1 MTFVGIDISKYKHDC
16 FIVNDLGEVIE
27 PVFSFENN
35 ASGVAKLSSALDKIK
50 DEKRI
55 GFEAT
60 GHYGLNLKHFLIT
73 SGNSFMEINPV
84 LIKKYIQ
91 SHSLRRTKTDKLDA
105 TIIASYLSS
114 VEFKPYPASLY
125 HTFSLKSLT
134 RLRDRLIRQ
143 RSGYKVRLTNVL
155 DIIFPEFKPFF
166 NNRFS
171 TTALY
176 ILANY
181 PSPEKIANMNVR
193 SYDTLRRI
201 SRGKFSMP
209 QFVQLKHLAKN
220 TVGNSDDIMCFELN
234 TLLEL
239 YSQLD
244 SKIEDTE
251 QKIAALIREIDP
263 PMLSIPGVGVMSAA
277 VILSEYGSIS
287 NFSTVSRMLAF
298 AGLEPGVHES
308 GTEANNGKMVKHG
321 SAHLRYAILNCCT
334 PVMLYN
340 EVFAEYYY
348 KKIAEGKPHGVAMSH
363 VAKKLLRLIFTLET
377 RNIKFDPE
385 KLR

>member
-16 FIVNDLGEVIE
+16 FIINDLGEVIE

-35 ASGVAKLSSALDKIK
+35 ASGFAELSYVLNKIK

-60 GHYGLNLKHFLIT
+60 GHYGLNLKHFLIK

-84 LIKKYIQ
+84 LIKKHIQ
-91 SHSLRRTKTDKLDA
+91 SHSLRKTKTDKLDA
-105 TIIASYLSS
+105 VAIASYLDS
-114 VEFKPYPASLY
+114 VEYKPYPASLY

-143 RSGYKVRLTNVL
+143 RSEYMVRLTNVL
-155 DIIFPEFKPFF
+155 DCVFPEFKPFF
-166 NNRFS
+166 KNRFS
-171 TTALY
+171 VTALY

-181 PSPEKIANMNVR
+181 PSPDKIANMNVR
-193 SYDTLRRI
+193 SFDTLRRI
-201 SRGKFSMP
+201 SRGRFSMP
-209 QFVQLKHLAKN
+209 QFVQLKNLAKN
-220 TVGNSDDIMCFELN
+220 TVGVYDEIMCFELN

-244 SKIEDTE
+244 SKIDETE
-251 QKIAALIREIDP
+251 NMIASIIRHIDP
-263 PMLSIPGVGVMSAA
+263 PMLSIPGIGVQSAA
-277 VILSEYGSIS
+277 VILAEYGDIS
-287 NFSTVSRMLAF
+287 NFSTAAKMLAF
-298 AGLEPGVHES
+298 AGLEPGVNES
-308 GTEANNGKMVKHG
+308 GTESHNGKMVKHG
-321 SAHLRYAILNCCT
+321 SSHLRYTILNCCSS
-334 PVMLYN
+334 VMLHN

-348 KKIAEGKPHGVAMSH
+348 KKIAEGKSYGVAKSH
-363 VAKKLLRLIFTLET
+363 VAKKMLRLIFTLET
-377 RNIKFDPE
+377 RHIPFDPV